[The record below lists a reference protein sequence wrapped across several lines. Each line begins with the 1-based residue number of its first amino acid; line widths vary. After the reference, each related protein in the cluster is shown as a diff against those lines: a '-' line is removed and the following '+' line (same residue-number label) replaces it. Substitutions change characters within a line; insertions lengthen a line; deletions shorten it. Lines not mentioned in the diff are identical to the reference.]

1 MTVTHGAVI
10 DKQDDCF
17 SLIWYVGPPH
27 STPCI
32 VRPAQYAG
40 QAGQAGKAGQAGG
53 IKVTFFLS
61 SAERMREGEK
71 QRKSFFHLCTTEKEE
86 EETESCFKTTPG
98 RGKGG

>member
-1 MTVTHGAVI
+1 MTGTHGAAI

-17 SLIWYVGPPH
+17 SLVWYVGPPH

-32 VRPAQYAG
+32 VHPAQYAG
-40 QAGQAGKAGQAGG
+40 HAGG

-61 SAERMREGEK
+61 CAERMREGEK